1 MVNHKVSL
9 HSVLELSCY
18 ELRLHNDFA
27 ESFLTRGL
35 SPLPVYVLD
44 N

>member
-27 ESFLTRGL
+27 ESPLTSGL
-35 SPLPVYVLD
+35 SPLPVFLD
-44 N
+44 D